1 MPIHR
6 TRFAPLP
13 GARRASLR
21 LWPRPLALAGG
32 LLLVCTGIDAEP
44 GLVLASWNLEHLAA
58 AEGAGCRP
66 RGKDEYTAL
75 RRIAERLGAD
85 VVALQEVENEA
96 AVARVFDPSVYDIV
110 VSGHQ
115 QPRPDRCREVPSQ
128 RRTAQHT
135 GFAINRGRLEALGL
149 RYRSLPP
156 DRGIGMDGGRWGT
169 RVLIEPRSDPQD
181 NGTRLELMSLHLKS
195 GCGWGRLDGRE
206 VRRQQCRALRRE
218 RGALEQWIDAR
229 AAADMPFVLAG
240 DFNRQL
246 DQPNDDFWRAIDDGE
261 VCRWRPDKVLGRRC
275 LPGTVRPDADA
286 DLTLANAGVP
296 FPYAYNARFPYALDH
311 FVLGGAASD
320 WIVRRSYSALGYG
333 AEPPPSDH
341 HPIRIVLRPPWLR
354 R

>member
-21 LWPRPLALAGG
+21 LWPWPLALAGG

-44 GLVLASWNLEHLAA
+44 GLALASWNLEHLAA
-58 AEGAGCRP
+58 ADGAGCRP
-66 RGKDEYTAL
+66 RGKDEYAAL
-75 RRIAERLGAD
+75 RRIGERLDAD

-96 AVARVFDPSVYDIV
+96 AVARVFDPAVYDIV

-115 QPRPDRCREVPSQ
+115 QPRPDHCRGFPGQ

-135 GFAINRGRLEALGL
+135 GFAINRTRLDALGL
-149 RYRSLPP
+149 RYRTLPP
-156 DRGIGMDGGRWGT
+156 DRDIGVDAGRWAA
-169 RVLIEPRSDPQD
+169 RVAIEPRSDPH
-181 NGTRLELMSLHLKS
+181 NKGIRLELMSLHLKS
-195 GCGWGRLDGRE
+195 GCGWGRLDGRD
-206 VRRQQCRALRRE
+206 VRRKQCRALRRE
-218 RGALEQWIDAR
+218 RGMLEQWIDAR

-261 VCRWRPDKVLGRRC
+261 VCRWRPDRALGRRC
-275 LPGTVRPDADA
+275 QPGTVRLDPDAD
-286 DLTLANAGVP
+286 LRLANAGIP
-296 FPYAYNARFPYALDH
+296 FRYAHNARFPYALDH
-311 FVLGGAASD
+311 FVLGGAASE
-320 WIVRRSYSALGYG
+320 WIVGGSYSALGYG